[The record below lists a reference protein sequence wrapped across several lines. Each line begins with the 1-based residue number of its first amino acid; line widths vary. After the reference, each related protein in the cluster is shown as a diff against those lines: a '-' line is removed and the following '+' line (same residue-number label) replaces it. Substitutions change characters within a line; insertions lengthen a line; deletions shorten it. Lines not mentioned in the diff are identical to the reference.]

1 MPYFPM
7 YINIQGA
14 LCLVAGGGEIAQR
27 KVMVL
32 RDFGASVVVV
42 AQEIR
47 DAIAAISGVTCVC
60 REFKQ
65 EDISGMCLVVA
76 ATDDPVLNHRISR
89 LCRQQGIPVNV
100 VDQPEDC
107 DFIFPSYICKGEVV
121 ASFSSGG
128 QSPVVTQYLKR
139 QNEPV
144 VSEFLGE
151 LAAFLGS
158 LRHDVGQ
165 RIPDTELRREL
176 YRKLLYTGLEQGK
189 IPQGD
194 EAETLI
200 KEMEQYGSYETS
212 EDE

>member
-7 YINIQGA
+7 YIDIQGV
-14 LCLVAGGGEIAQR
+14 LCLVAGGGEIAHR
-27 KVMVL
+27 KVMAL
-32 RDFGASVVVV
+32 REFGAAVMVV
-42 AQEIR
+42 APDIR

-65 EDISGMCLVVA
+65 EDISGMRLVVA

-89 LCRQQGIPVNV
+89 LCRQQGVPVNV

-144 VSEFLGE
+144 ITEFLGE
-151 LAAFLGS
+151 LTAFLGS
-158 LRHDVGQ
+158 LRHDAGQ
-165 RIPDTELRREL
+165 RIPDARQRREL
-176 YRKLLYTGLEQGK
+176 YRKLLYTGLEQGR
-189 IPQGD
+189 IPRED

-200 KEMEQYGSYETS
+200 KEMERYGPYETS